1 MTEKEL
7 MYIEDV
13 LEHEKDLQNIC
24 EYYANEVSN
33 QETKDFLI
41 SLLNFQEQNYEK
53 LYGLLSKKEKIKCK
67 KY

>member
-1 MTEKEL
+1 VTEKEL

-53 LYGLLSKKEKIKCK
+53 LYGLLSK
-67 KY
+67 

>member
-41 SLLNFQEQNYEK
+41 SL
-53 LYGLLSKKEKIKCK
+53 
-67 KY
+67 

>member
-13 LEHEKDLQNIC
+13 LEHEKDLQNFC

>member
-53 LYGLLSKKEKIKCK
+53 LYGLLSK
-67 KY
+67 